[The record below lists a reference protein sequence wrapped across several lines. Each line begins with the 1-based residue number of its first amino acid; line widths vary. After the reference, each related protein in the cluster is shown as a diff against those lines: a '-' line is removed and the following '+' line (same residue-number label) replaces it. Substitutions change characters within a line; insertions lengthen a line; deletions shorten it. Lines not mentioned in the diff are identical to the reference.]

1 MACACKNKLKTINH
15 LSGYEDEERKLS
27 FFEKIMKIFSQ
38 ICIGIIVGVIII
50 VIGIPLLFGVIIC
63 LMCGKQLR
71 FNPRSLEEYYNKYKK

>member
-1 MACACKNKLKTINH
+1 
-15 LSGYEDEERKLS
+15 
-27 FFEKIMKIFSQ
+27 MKIFSQ